1 MDSQEDS
8 CDDDD
13 QLALL
18 HLRSRLSKAK
28 SPPLCKDVDDALWE
42 PVCKNWR
49 LVISEGVYAKATQV
63 CCSAIPVPC
72 QLPGQDCSSGED
84 CVSPSC
90 HQLESYLQFYETK
103 VVDIF
108 GSVGAARECF
118 FSTAKECGTK
128 DQPMHLTHGGLER
141 GLEAARECFFS
152 TAKECGTKDQPMHL
166 THGGLERGLMAT
178 AVQEKTG
185 DETKVVEAVES
196 EMHEEELL
204 QSDKGHTGGQGKP
217 SVFASLVDRASAGTG
232 EILDPANSQRIAAGT
247 QEFIDALIDKAWKEG
262 RLDEIPDEI
271 QTASRRNNRSP
282 EEKAEAARLKRLGY
296 TPSEIDF
303 IFSTG
308 VFPPDDSHKMSN

>member
-1 MDSQEDS
+1 MRFGLVCMLAVSAMDSQEDS

-108 GSVGAARECF
+108 GSVG
-118 FSTAKECGTK
+118 
-128 DQPMHLTHGGLER
+128 
-141 GLEAARECFFS
+141 AARECFFS